1 MARGSAEA
9 RPRCI
14 PKPLTLSAQLWGAW
28 RLSLGVSLD
37 LLSFTLRCLAQSLL
51 TLTQPRMTLGPSI
64 SSARLR
70 GVRRLGLGVALDLR
84 LRVHGGARKLDL
96 GVALGLLTTLKHVVS
111 PAMIPMSI
119 RMFSSNKCV
128 TSPVGASSFDDD
140 LPITFRLS
148 SRHQRGVE
156 KLADYRL
163 LGLWL
168 GES

>member
-14 PKPLTLSAQLWGAW
+14 PKPLTLSAQLGGAW

-70 GVRRLGLGVALDLR
+70 GVRRLGLG
-84 LRVHGGARKLDL
+84 GARKLDL
-96 GVALGLLTTLKHVVS
+96 GVALDLLTTLKHVVS
-111 PAMIPMSI
+111 PAMIPM
-119 RMFSSNKCV
+119 RC
-128 TSPVGASSFDDD
+128 
-140 LPITFRLS
+140 L
-148 SRHQRGVE
+148 
-156 KLADYRL
+156 Y
-163 LGLWL
+163 
-168 GES
+168 